1 MEYQLIAEIVP
12 PADAAG
18 LDALQRLGVAA
29 LLDEQLD
36 QLAAVEG
43 PDGVEIEPLDH
54 SVEVAETGAVITWAL
69 DAPALVLAED
79 GARHVLD
86 ELLDGTEL
94 LAEWTVRRCEVS
106 ASDEDLEAAFGG
118 EGEPVEADEDVAE
131 EPTEEE
137 LAAAREQLLASA
149 DQLRAFGL
157 EAFGHVP
164 DDPESVSAEHATLV
178 AGAFVQGIEV
188 LTDELFQ
195 DIQALEE
202 AEVTAGEQD
211 TLWVLDQLPERF
223 ADQYTALFSKQFL
236 VSTAILGYRLC
247 QPGWTAPQS
256 TAEALGLHLI
266 KSAAA
271 VQLDLSGISEELPLE
286 QIFAA
291 FNEHAFE
298 DLDHELLFE
307 GEIEDG
313 VKGLD
318 FADWFTPRPHLAETV
333 HPYLAATED
342 NTD

>member
-12 PADAAG
+12 PADTAE
-18 LDALQRLGVAA
+18 LDALQRLGVAT

-43 PDGVEIEPLDH
+43 PDGVEIEPVDH
-54 SVEVAETGAVITWAL
+54 SVEVRASGAVITWAL

-86 ELLDGTEL
+86 ELLDRTQL
-94 LAEWTVRRCEVS
+94 LTDWTVSRCEVS
-106 ASDEDLEAAFGG
+106 ASDEDLAAAFGDD
-118 EGEPVEADEDVAE
+118 EQPVDADDEDEETE
-131 EPTEEE
+131 EPTAEE

-164 DDPESVSAEHATLV
+164 DDEESVSAEQATLV

-223 ADQYTALFSKQFL
+223 ADQYTALFAKQFL
-236 VSTAILGYRLC
+236 VSTSILGYRLC

-286 QIFAA
+286 EIFAA

-307 GEIEDG
+307 AETEDG

-318 FADWFTPRPHLAETV
+318 FADWFTPRPHLAETL
-333 HPYLAATED
+333 HPYLTG
-342 NTD
+342 TDD